1 MSLKRTQFENEGSF
15 ASLVSKQVSLKAD
28 YEQKQSSPGLSK
40 NSTSFKMRFAAKNG
54 KDSLKQIDTE
64 AARAGMNTG
73 RWSKSEHIRFV

>member
-1 MSLKRTQFENEGSF
+1 
-15 ASLVSKQVSLKAD
+15 
-28 YEQKQSSPGLSK
+28 
-40 NSTSFKMRFAAKNG
+40 MRFAAKNG